1 MNLRI
6 AAAGIFVALTALAS
20 ARTIDLSGD
29 WKVELDNDTT
39 THLITLPGTT
49 DLAGLG
55 VPNVLEPELKKPQ
68 LLRLTRKNRFI
79 GRATYSRTVHIDG
92 DMAGK
97 PLELKFEDL
106 GKAHGG
112 EAVGLLHA
120 HGGGVG
126 LVAVDVDLGGS
137 GGGHRVVNTRAAYA
151 RTAAH
156 QGAA

>member
-6 AAAGIFVALTALAS
+6 AAAGIFVVLTALVS

-97 PLELKFEDL
+97 PLELKFERVMWRSRLSID
-106 GKAHGG
+106 GQS
-112 EAVGLLHA
+112 VGMMQESLSTPHRYYLHI
-120 HGGGVG
+120 
-126 LVAVDVDLGGS
+126 S
-137 GGGHRVVNTRAAYA
+137 CI
-151 RTAAH
+151 TAMIFPF
-156 QGAA
+156 